1 MTLDLEM
8 TAWTLLAVAGGLL
21 VLAIILVARL
31 SAAHSRIAWLE
42 GVLETE
48 RLGAGEKLALV
59 EGARQRLSEEF
70 RQVSATAL
78 ADSNARFFEMARG
91 DFDQKRDALDALVQP
106 MREQL
111 ETFGRAVRGLET
123 ERVGAYSALREQ
135 VGNLAEGQARLQTE
149 TGNLVRALHA
159 PATRGRWGEMTLRR
173 VVELVGMQRHCD
185 FTEQTSVRSA
195 DGLLRPDLIVNL
207 PGGKSVV
214 VDAKVALEAYLDALE
229 ATDEAA
235 RAAHLVRHA
244 RQVRAH
250 VERLAGKAYWAQFDD
265 SPEIVVMFM
274 PLETAFAAAIDQQ
287 PDLIE
292 WAVER
297 RVIPASPTTLIA
309 LLQAVHYGWKQDQ
322 LSDNARLIGEV
333 GRDLHDRI
341 NTFAEHLAK
350 VGRGLGGATDAYN
363 RAIGSLERMVLSKAR
378 QLKELGAGSGG
389 VEIATP
395 EAVDVAPRRMDE
407 NGSDPP
413 TGESRV
419 E

>member
-1 MTLDLEM
+1 MTLDLEI
-8 TAWTLLAVAGGLL
+8 TAWTLLAIAGTLL
-21 VLAIILVARL
+21 LAVIILIVRL
-31 SAAHSRIAWLE
+31 TAAHSRIAWLE

-48 RLGAGEKLALV
+48 RLGASEKIALI

-70 RQVSATAL
+70 RQVSASAL
-78 ADSNARFFEMARG
+78 AESNARFFDLARG
-91 DFDQKRDALDALVQP
+91 DFDQKRSALEELVRP

-111 ETFGRAVRGLET
+111 ETFGRAVRGLEK
-123 ERVGAYSALREQ
+123 ERVGAYTALREQ

-185 FTEQTSVRSA
+185 FTEQTSVRSD

-214 VDAKVALEAYLDALE
+214 IDAKCALEAYLEALE
-229 ATDEAA
+229 STDDAKRTA
-235 RAAHLVRHA
+235 QLARHA
-244 RQVRAH
+244 RQVRTH
-250 VERLAGKAYWAQFDD
+250 VEQLAGKAYWSQFED

-287 PDLIE
+287 PDLIA

-341 NTFAEHLAK
+341 ATFTEHLAK
-350 VGRGLGGATDAYN
+350 VGRGLGGATEAYN
-363 RAIGSLERMVLSKAR
+363 RAVGSLERMVLSKAR
-378 QLKELGAGSGG
+378 QLKDLGAGSGG
-389 VEIATP
+389 VEIKSPDQT
-395 EAVDVAPRRMDE
+395 EVAPRHVGD
-407 NGSDPP
+407 SPDS
-413 TGESRV
+413 TG
-419 E
+419 